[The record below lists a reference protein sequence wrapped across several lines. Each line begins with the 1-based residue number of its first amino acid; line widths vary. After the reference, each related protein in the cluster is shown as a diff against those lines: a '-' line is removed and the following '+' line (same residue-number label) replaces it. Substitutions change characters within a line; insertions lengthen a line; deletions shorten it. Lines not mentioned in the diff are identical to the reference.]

1 MRNRGDFGRCWKWRR
16 ARRAKGRFEVAG
28 KRCAQHDPATPPG
41 NPEFTVFD
49 TLAILGSGLIGAS
62 VAAAAKSHA
71 VARRIVVWD
80 ILPTNSRHAVDTGV
94 ADTLAASVEDAVRE
108 ADIVVVATPAD
119 TVGDLV
125 ARIAPHLKP
134 GALVTD
140 VASTKAHIAR
150 VAFSL
155 MPEGRHFVGAHPM
168 AGSEKNGP
176 GAAHA
181 DLFSGRACFI
191 TPLPGRTDP
200 DAVDRVSG
208 FWSALGAVPKPVTPD
223 DHDEIVAYISHLPHI
238 AAVALALTISEGRED
253 RRDCSGGGL
262 RDTTRI
268 AGGDPEL
275 WRAILIENR
284 HEVVRAIA
292 GFQERLT
299 ELREALESN
308 DAHALTKRLET
319 AREWRT
325 GIV

>member
-1 MRNRGDFGRCWKWRR
+1 M
-16 ARRAKGRFEVAG
+16 
-28 KRCAQHDPATPPG
+28 
-41 NPEFTVFD
+41 FD

-62 VAAAAKSHA
+62 VAAAAKSRA

-80 ILPTNSRHAVDTGV
+80 ILPANARHTVDTGF
-94 ADTLAASVEDAVRE
+94 ADVSAASAQEAVCD
-108 ADIVVVATPAD
+108 ADIVLVATPAD

-140 VASTKAHIAR
+140 AASTKGHIAR
-150 VAFSL
+150 VAYSL

-176 GAAHA
+176 GAANRA
-181 DLFSGRACFI
+181 LFAGRACFI
-191 TPLPGRTDP
+191 TPLSGRTDP

-208 FWSALGAVPKPVTPD
+208 FWSALGAVPKTVSPD
-223 DHDEIVAYISHLPHI
+223 DHDEIVAYLSHLPHV
-238 AAVALALTISEGRED
+238 AAVALALTISKGRED
-253 RRDCSGGGL
+253 RRDCAGGGL

-308 DAHALTKRLET
+308 DAHALTRRLES

-325 GIV
+325 GLV